1 MSEKR
6 HKKEILFIRGFN
18 TDNIKTND
26 TYSHL
31 KNILSQKNKVTY
43 FNYSLNE
50 EIQTVYKRLCSAINR
65 ENFTHLIGHSLG
77 GGLLFK
83 YISERKDVS
92 KFKKIILLM
101 PLIYKTQL
109 NTFISKMP
117 FSRNLVAPK
126 ISILPASKLYT
137 LGNWLS
143 DDYNLIPLRQVV
155 DMHNKIMLEPG
166 NIVPTLRQHR
176 NVVLFYAREET
187 FNTIPQNI
195 LDKVKNLEYV
205 DGLHECFNGLNTS
218 SKFYEIFLKYI

>member
-1 MSEKR
+1 M
-6 HKKEILFIRGFN
+6 FIRGFN
-18 TDNIKTND
+18 TDNIKTNY

-31 KNILSQKNKVTY
+31 KTILSQKHIVTY
-43 FNYSLNE
+43 FNYSINE

-83 YISERKDVS
+83 YISEQKNIS
-92 KFKKIILLM
+92 KFRQIILLM

-109 NTFISKMP
+109 NTFISKLP

-126 ISILPASKLYT
+126 ISILPASKLHT
-137 LGNWLS
+137 LGNCLN

-155 DMHNKIMLEPG
+155 DMYNKIMLESVE
-166 NIVPTLRQHR
+166 IAPTLNRHEKK
-176 NVVLFYAREET
+176 VILFYAREEA
-187 FNTIPQNI
+187 FNTIPQDI
-195 LDKVKNLEYV
+195 LDEVKNLEYV
-205 DGLHECFNGLNTS
+205 DGLHECFNGLDTS